1 MTRAIEHV
9 YISKWWQSL
18 PLILRTSCGIYFTW
32 STQLSSVECTLPKIK
47 IIFPI
52 TVSHSFTGARFLWTT
67 LRVDLKQHHCDLAL
81 FRLMNLVESFVSA
94 VQSGRHKELGRPGK
108 FQQTLPSDSL
118 KLQTLSQH
126 FWSTCL
132 KRCFY
137 WYDIYLWFLRSF
149 ELISQ
154 GWLRFNYC
162 NFASRGLGNV
172 LWQDGAIPTMAC
184 EDLRMASHR
193 AIIVMSGQKKV
204 PTFSNFPQRFME
216 MEGYSQNR
224 KIYNSA
230 PRGNLDA
237 SFKCSNLHVRV
248 PLFFF
253 SQNLQKGQSCHWLPI
268 HVCLPEKNRPSR
280 PGNKEVA
287 HAATTNQGQVG
298 AWVSCDNH
306 QLAKSKESLQSF
318 LDAWVCIFISFFR
331 SVFCSLGTGDG
342 WGSLWDLGH
351 FISVLTS
358 QWSMLAGHM
367 SKESTVL
374 IPPSSKSMEATPRS
388 RWMHAAL
395 DTAEQTCPLVSKVT
409 KCILLS

>member
-1 MTRAIEHV
+1 MLRAWISFDNVGIGRNDHLWRPQWTFGNRTFTILLEVITRAIEHV

-18 PLILRTSCGIYFTW
+18 PLILRISCGVYFTW
-32 STQLSSVECTLPKIK
+32 STQLSSVECTLHKIR

-67 LRVDLKQHHCDLAL
+67 LRVDLKQNHCDLAL
-81 FRLMNLVESFVSA
+81 FRLVNLVQSFVSA

-162 NFASRGLGNV
+162 NFTSRGLGNV

-193 AIIVMSGQKKV
+193 AIIVMSGRNTV
-204 PTFSNFPQRFME
+204 PTLATFHRDSWKWRVIPKME
-216 MEGYSQNR
+216 QY
-224 KIYNSA
+224 I
-230 PRGNLDA
+230 
-237 SFKCSNLHVRV
+237 
-248 PLFFF
+248 
-253 SQNLQKGQSCHWLPI
+253 
-268 HVCLPEKNRPSR
+268 
-280 PGNKEVA
+280 
-287 HAATTNQGQVG
+287 
-298 AWVSCDNH
+298 
-306 QLAKSKESLQSF
+306 
-318 LDAWVCIFISFFR
+318 
-331 SVFCSLGTGDG
+331 
-342 WGSLWDLGH
+342 
-351 FISVLTS
+351 
-358 QWSMLAGHM
+358 
-367 SKESTVL
+367 
-374 IPPSSKSMEATPRS
+374 IPHPVE
-388 RWMHAAL
+388 
-395 DTAEQTCPLVSKVT
+395 
-409 KCILLS
+409 I